1 MEWWLRGQGQLG
13 QGLTEVSG
21 KTAWIECSAKRFR
34 YAWIELP
41 RGTNTNRETHTHRY
55 SHTYSSNWHTH
66 THNQTLL
73 QSRSTKQIHSAQRQQ
88 QSSLSVS
95 VSVILSH
102 ISAISASQFADFRVH
117 LFRFSGFFS
126 RCGLQ
131 IVVST
136 WLQLDMLLVLPCTL
150 HNSLSFVFLAKFA
163 YLNQAK
169 FVSNCNAFFRD
180 FSVILS

>member
-1 MEWWLRGQGQLG
+1 MRLAGKLHETNAVQNVFVTLELNCRGARTQ
-13 QGLTEVSG
+13 TE
-21 KTAWIECSAKRFR
+21 R
-34 YAWIELP
+34 L
-41 RGTNTNRETHTHRY
+41 THTD
-55 SHTYSSNWHTH
+55 TH
-66 THNQTLL
+66 TRIAVTDTHIYTHSQTLL

-102 ISAISASQFADFRVH
+102 ISAISASQFADFGVH

-136 WLQLDMLLVLPCTL
+136 WLQLDMLLPLPCTL
-150 HNSLSFVFLAKFA
+150 HNSLPFVFWPSL
-163 YLNQAK
+163 
-169 FVSNCNAFFRD
+169 RT
-180 FSVILS
+180 